1 VFNFF
6 KIKNFFLCVE
16 NLVVFIE
23 YTSSNRIIK
32 SASAD
37 EFIFLLKKMEAA
49 HVVFIFEQE
58 SLCL

>member
-1 VFNFF
+1 MFDFF
-6 KIKNFFLCVE
+6 KIKNFFFCVKD
-16 NLVVFIE
+16 LVVFIE
-23 YTSSNRIIK
+23 LIESKRIIK

-49 HVVFIFEQE
+49 HIVFIFEQE